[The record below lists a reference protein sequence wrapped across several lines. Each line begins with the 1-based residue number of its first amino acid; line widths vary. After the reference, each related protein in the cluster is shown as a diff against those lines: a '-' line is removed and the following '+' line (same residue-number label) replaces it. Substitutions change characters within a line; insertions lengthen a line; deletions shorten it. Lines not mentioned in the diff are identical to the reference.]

1 MIKRCGAA
9 TMQPLKS
16 AASFS
21 GVNERAS
28 VCAADD
34 RRALGDKS
42 GRPAPQ
48 ACPPQA
54 CPPPPPI
61 KTQNKQIWEQKELR
75 LPGIGGKSQRE
86 PLGQSGLRKRSV
98 FFQHQRTAS
107 CPIARG
113 RLASLARSTTRGPAP
128 LLLQTSDNLDFS
140 LHQKR
145 VDQQTSLVRQGGGA

>member
-48 ACPPQA
+48 A
-54 CPPPPPI
+54 PPPPI
-61 KTQNKQIWEQKELR
+61 KTQNKQIWEQKELLL

-98 FFQHQRTAS
+98 FFQDQRTAS

-113 RLASLARSTTRGPAP
+113 RLASLARSTAQRPAP
-128 LLLQTSDNLDFS
+128 LLLQTCDNLDLS

-145 VDQQTSLVRQGGGA
+145 VDQQTGLVRQGGGA